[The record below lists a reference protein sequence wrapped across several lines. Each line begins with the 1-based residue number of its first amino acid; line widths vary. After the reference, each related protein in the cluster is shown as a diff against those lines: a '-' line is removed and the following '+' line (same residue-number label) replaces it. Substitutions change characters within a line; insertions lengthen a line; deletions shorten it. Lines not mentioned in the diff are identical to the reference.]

1 MKKLLFTFVLMLSAG
16 LYAASAQG
24 FGGPHHPSPIVHED
38 NTVTFNLHAPHAKN
52 VKISA
57 QFAPKTDM
65 TRLENGVWTITLG
78 PVAPDIYPYCFEVD
92 GIGVMDPQNPEW
104 FPNEKFKNSLLD
116 VRGDKPLVHELRSVP
131 HGKVDYVNY
140 YSETLGLYGNAIVYT
155 PPTYD
160 KDTDR
165 KYPVFYLISGTT
177 DTEEVYFKVGRMNL
191 ILDNL
196 IAEGKAKEMIVVLP
210 YGNPSKY
217 YPAGTFDFT
226 KGDVFSKD
234 LLNDLMP
241 YVETNYRT
249 LNDRESRA
257 IGGFSR
263 GGNQGLA
270 FGLSNLD
277 KFSYLCSYSSFT
289 SKEIPDVYDNAKKT
303 NRKINLFWLGVGTDD
318 FLYGNA
324 KEYAEFLDSRGIRN
338 IQEYTTGMFG
348 HTWMNARYFL
358 AQTFPLLFD
367 KEASKEA
374 MALAAMG
381 KPKKAKTPA
390 DKPEAPA
397 AKPDQQRLTPEVMAR
412 LFPRGVVS
420 PDYNKDGSVTF
431 RVRANDAAKVELEC
445 QMFEGTKD
453 MTKGEDGIWE
463 VTVTPEVPD
472 IYPYSFIID
481 GTKIA
486 DPENMHIFPNEG
498 YKASLA
504 DIKAPQPDPQDLQDV
519 PHGKVTYTYYTSEAV
534 GFDRPVCVYTP
545 AGYDPA
551 GTEKYPVLYLI
562 HGMTDTYE
570 TWFKVGKVNNILD
583 NLIAS
588 GQAKKMIVV
597 MPYANPYPEMILR
610 GMAKAYNPMDTKLT
624 TKEFTESV
632 VPFIEAN
639 YNVLTD
645 ADNRAIAGFSLGGRQ
660 TLACGLGNPDMFH
673 YVCAF
678 APAIFGPEIKANF
691 DNGTYA
697 PAEKINGSLD
707 LVWLSCGTS
716 DFLYQSSLA
725 LDQEM
730 KDRNIEHK
738 TMYPGGGH
746 TWMNCRDYLIEVAK
760 LLFK

>member
-1 MKKLLFTFVLMLSAG
+1 MIKRLTITFAAMLLCI
-16 LYAASAQG
+16 YASAQG
-24 FGGPHHPSPIVHED
+24 FGGAHYPSPIVHPD
-38 NTVTFNLHAPHAKN
+38 NTVTFNLNAPQAKN
-52 VKISA
+52 VRISA
-57 QFAPKTDM
+57 QFAPKADM
-65 TRLENGVWTITLG
+65 QRLDNGVWTITLG
-78 PVAPDIYPYCFEVD
+78 PVTPDIYPYCFEVD
-92 GIGVMDPQNPEW
+92 GIAVMDPQNPEW

-116 VRGDKPLVHELRSVP
+116 VRGDKPLTHELRSVP

-140 YSETLGLYGNAIVYT
+140 YSETMGVYGNAIVYT

-160 KDTDR
+160 KNTDR

-196 IAEGKAKEMIVVLP
+196 IAEGKAKEMIIVLP

-217 YPAGTFDFT
+217 FPAGTFDFT

-241 YVETNYRT
+241 YVEANYRT
-249 LNDRESRA
+249 LNDRDSRA

-289 SKEIPDVYDNAKKT
+289 SKDIPGVYDKAKKT
-303 NRKINLFWLGVGTDD
+303 NKKINLFWLGVGTDD

-324 KEYAEFLDSRGIRN
+324 KEYAEFLDSKGIRN

-358 AQTFPLLFD
+358 TETFPLLFN
-367 KEASKEA
+367 KEASK
-374 MALAAMG
+374 AAMDQASKD
-381 KPKKAKTPA
+381 KPKKVKKVE
-390 DKPEAPA
+390 DKPEVPA

-412 LFPRGVVS
+412 LFPPGVVS
-420 PDYNKDGSVTF
+420 PEYNKDGSVTF
-431 RVRANDAAKVELEC
+431 RVLASDAEKVELEC
-445 QMFEGTKD
+445 QMFEGTRL
-453 MTKGEDGIWE
+453 MTKGDRGVWE
-463 VTVTPEVPD
+463 VTMTPEVPD

-486 DPENMHIFPNEG
+486 DPENMNIFPNEG

-504 DIKAPQPDPQDLQDV
+504 DIKAAQPDPQDLQDV
-519 PHGKVTYTYYTSEAV
+519 PHGKVTYTYYTSNAV
-534 GFDRPVCVYTP
+534 GFDRPVCIYTP

-583 NLIAS
+583 NLIS
-588 GQAKKMIVV
+588 EGLAKKMIVV
-597 MPYANPYPEMILR
+597 MPYANPYPEMMLR
-610 GMAKAYNPMDTKLT
+610 GMAKAYNALDTQLT

-691 DNGTYA
+691 ENGTYA
-697 PAEKINGSLD
+697 DASKINDSLK

-725 LDQEM
+725 LEKEM
-730 KDRNIEHK
+730 VERNIDHK